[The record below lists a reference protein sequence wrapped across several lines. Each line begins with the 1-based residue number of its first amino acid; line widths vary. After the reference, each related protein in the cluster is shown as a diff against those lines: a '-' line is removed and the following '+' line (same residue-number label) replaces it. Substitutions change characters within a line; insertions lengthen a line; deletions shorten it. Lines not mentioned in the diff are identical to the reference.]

1 MQVQGDLSHIKTYL
15 IHELAAFYEMEVP
28 PTQLSTRELN
38 AQMVAITAKLE
49 HEVAVYINRRDKIV
63 SVSVGDTATVE
74 LPAFTAR
81 SEKRLSGIR
90 CIHTHPS
97 GDVRLSPPDLSSLK
111 NLHFDV
117 MAAIGETENG
127 MSVYC

>member
-1 MQVQGDLSHIKTYL
+1 MRWKCRLHS
-15 IHELAAFYEMEVP
+15 F
-28 PTQLSTRELN
+28 STRELN

-49 HEVAVYINRRDKIV
+49 HEVAVYINRRGKIV

-90 CIHTHPS
+90 CINTHPS
-97 GDVRLSPPDLSSLK
+97 SDVRLSPPDLSSLK
-111 NLHFDV
+111 NLRFDV

-127 MSVYC
+127 MSVY